1 MNTVTS
7 NGCSR
12 YYEDVGEGVPIL
24 LIHPSGATASTW
36 GSAIDELARV
46 GRVITLAT
54 IKVPVVC
61 SYGARSSKRMI
72 VFTQSLASA
81 IPTARAQ
88 QIKGSGHAVA
98 FDATAD
104 FVRLIADTITRV

>member
-7 NGCSR
+7 NGCSL

-46 GRVITLAT
+46 GRVIT
-54 IKVPVVC
+54 
-61 SYGARSSKRMI
+61 YDRRGYARSGGKP
-72 VFTQSLASA
+72 V
-81 IPTARAQ
+81 
-88 QIKGSGHAVA
+88 
-98 FDATAD
+98 
-104 FVRLIADTITRV
+104 